1 MYRHC
6 ISCSADLGANESLEA
21 FPVGA
26 RIAFDG
32 EKGRLWAVCPRC
44 ARWNLSPIEERW
56 EAVEEAERRFADARL
71 RVQSENVGMAR
82 LPDGTRL
89 IRVGAALP
97 GELAAWRYGG
107 QLLRRRRGYLIAT
120 GVAVTAGVALAGG
133 SAAAG
138 LGFALF
144 NVAAAMFNRRQR
156 LQHRKVVHRVATPEG
171 RGLLLRR
178 WHAHASVLRT
188 AEGGG
193 AIELLVPDARL
204 EKPWQGWN
212 GTIRSAAEI
221 TVLADAEARAFLRRG
236 MVHVNGKGASR
247 ASLGEAVSLLE
258 QAGGA
263 GEFLARVGGE
273 GRRLARRETIRHR
286 DVGNPLLPSDAL
298 ALEMALHEES
308 ERRAMEGELA
318 LLEAAWREAEEI
330 AGIADGLAGPMDG
343 ARLVGP
349 GG

>member
-32 EKGRLWAVCPRC
+32 EKGRLWAVCPKC

-71 RVQSENVGMAR
+71 RVQSENVGMAK

-120 GVAVTAGVALAGG
+120 GAAVGIGIAAVGG
-133 SAAAG
+133 LAAAG
-138 LGFALF
+138 IGFGLANF
-144 NVAAAMFNRRQR
+144 AGIFANAWKKRQDA
-156 LQHRKVVHRVATPEG
+156 KVVHRLVTPAG
-171 RGLLLRR
+171 DPLLLRR
-178 WHAHASVLRT
+178 WHARSAVLRT

-204 EKPWQGWN
+204 EKPEESWSGEPKFS
-212 GTIRSAAEI
+212 GDV
-221 TVLADAEARAFLRRG
+221 TVLPDADARAFLRRG
-236 MVHVNGKGASR
+236 MVHVNDKGASR
-247 ASLGEAVSLLE
+247 ASLRDAVSLLE
-258 QAGGA
+258 QAGSA
-263 GEFLARVGGE
+263 AEFLARVGGA
-273 GRRLARRETIRHR
+273 GRPLAKRAGMENHL
-286 DVGNPLLPSDAL
+286 VPSASL
-298 ALEMALHEES
+298 AVEMALHEES

-330 AGIADGLAGPMDG
+330 AGIADGLAGQMSG
-343 ARLVGP
+343 VRLFGR

>member
-120 GVAVTAGVALAGG
+120 GVAVTAGIAAVGG
-133 SAAAG
+133 LAAAG
-138 LGFALF
+138 VGMGLLSFSGMIADSW
-144 NVAAAMFNRRQR
+144 NKHQAAR
-156 LQHRKVVHRVATPEG
+156 VVHRIVTPEG
-171 RGLLLRR
+171 DPLLLRR
-178 WHAHASVLRT
+178 WHARSAVLRT

-193 AIELLVPDARL
+193 AIELLVPDARR
-204 EKPWQGWN
+204 EKPEENWSGEPKF
-212 GTIRSAAEI
+212 SDDV
-221 TVLADAEARAFLRRG
+221 TVLQDADARAFLRRG
-236 MVHVNGKGASR
+236 MVHVNDKGASR
-247 ASLGEAVSLLE
+247 SSLRDAVSLLE
-258 QAGGA
+258 QAGSA
-263 GEFLARVGGE
+263 AEFLARVGGE
-273 GRRLARRETIRHR
+273 GRPLAKRGDMKNHL
-286 DVGNPLLPSDAL
+286 VPSASL
-298 ALEMALHEES
+298 AVEMALHEES

-330 AGIADGLAGPMDG
+330 AGIADGLAAQMGG
-343 ARLVGP
+343 VRLFGR

>member
-6 ISCSADLGANESLEA
+6 ISCSADLGANEALES
-21 FPVGA
+21 FPVGG

-32 EKGRLWAVCPRC
+32 EKGRLWAVCPKC

-89 IRVGAALP
+89 IRVGQALP

-120 GVAVTAGVALAGG
+120 GAAVGIGIAAVGG
-133 SAAAG
+133 LAAAG
-138 LGFALF
+138 IGFGIANFAGLF
-144 NVAAAMFNRRQR
+144 ANAWKKRQDA
-156 LQHRKVVHRVATPEG
+156 KVIHRVAAPG
-171 RGLLLRR
+171 GDLLLRR
-178 WHAHASVLRT
+178 WHARSAVLRT

-193 AIELLVPDARL
+193 AIELLVPDAGL
-204 EKPWQGWN
+204 EKPKEGWGGN
-212 GTIRSAAEI
+212 PKFSGDV
-221 TVLADAEARAFLRRG
+221 TVLSDADARAFLRRG
-236 MVHVNGKGASR
+236 MVHVNEKGASR
-247 ASLGEAVSLLE
+247 ASLGDAVSLLE
-258 QAGGA
+258 RAGGA
-263 GEFLARVGGE
+263 AEFLSSVGGS
-273 GRRLARRETIRHR
+273 GRPVAKRP
-286 DVGNPLLPSDAL
+286 DMGNHLVPSAAL
-298 ALEMALHEES
+298 AVEMALHEAE
-308 ERRAMEGELA
+308 ERRAMKGELT

-330 AGIADGLAGPMDG
+330 AGIADGLAAQMGG
-343 ARLVGP
+343 ARLFGR

>member
-32 EKGRLWAVCPRC
+32 EKGRLWAVCSRC

-120 GVAVTAGVALAGG
+120 GAAVGIGIAAVGG
-133 SAAAG
+133 LAAAG
-138 LGFALF
+138 VGLGLLNFAGIF
-144 NVAAAMFNRRQR
+144 ANAWKKRQDA
-156 LQHRKVVHRVATPEG
+156 KVVHRLVTPSG
-171 RGLLLRR
+171 DPLLLRR
-178 WHAHASVLRT
+178 WHARSAVLRT

-193 AIELLVPDARL
+193 AIELLVPDADL
-204 EKPWQGWN
+204 EKPRE
-212 GTIRSAAEI
+212 RSKLTPHV
-221 TVLADAEARAFLRRG
+221 TVLQDADARAFLRRG
-236 MVHVNGKGASR
+236 MVYVNEKGASR
-247 ASLGEAVSLLE
+247 ASLRDAVSLLE
-258 QAGGA
+258 QAGSA
-263 GEFLARVGGE
+263 AEFLARVGGE
-273 GRRLARRETIRHR
+273 GRPLAKR
-286 DVGNPLLPSDAL
+286 DDMKNHLVPSASL
-298 ALEMALHEES
+298 AVEMALHEES

-318 LLEAAWREAEEI
+318 LLESAWREAEEI
-330 AGIADGLAGPMDG
+330 AGIADGLAAQMGG
-343 ARLVGP
+343 LRLFGR

>member
-32 EKGRLWAVCPRC
+32 GKGRLWAVCPRC

-97 GELAAWRYGG
+97 GELAAWRYGR
-107 QLLRRRRGYLIAT
+107 QLLRRRRGYVLFAM
-120 GVAVTAGVALAGG
+120 AGG
-133 SAAAG
+133 AAAG
-138 LGFALF
+138 GLVLGGGLGLLAHVGNMILTS
-144 NVAAAMFNRRQR
+144 VTERRR
-156 LQHRKVVHRVATPEG
+156 EMKAVHRAMSPDGEA
-171 RGLLLRR
+171 LLLRR
-178 WHAHASVLRT
+178 WHALSSVLRS

-193 AIELLVPDARL
+193 IEVGVPNARQDRPTSVHGVPVFSDETVLSGDDAR
-204 EKPWQGWN
+204 
-212 GTIRSAAEI
+212 T
-221 TVLADAEARAFLRRG
+221 FLRRG
-236 MVHVNGKGASR
+236 MVHVNEAGASR
-247 ASLGEAVSLLE
+247 ARLRDGVSLLE
-258 QAGGA
+258 KAGGA
-263 GEFLARVGGE
+263 ADYLSGFGGA
-273 GRRLARRETIRHR
+273 GRSLRKRYDMPGLHLDATA
-286 DVGNPLLPSDAL
+286 AL
-298 ALEMALHEES
+298 AVEMALHEES

-330 AGIADGLAGPMDG
+330 AGIADGLAAQMGG
-343 ARLVGP
+343 VRLFGR

>member
-6 ISCSADLGANESLEA
+6 ISCSADLGANEALES
-21 FPVGA
+21 FPVGG

-71 RVQSENVGMAR
+71 RVQSENVGMAK

-120 GVAVTAGVALAGG
+120 GVA
-133 SAAAG
+133 AAAG
-138 LGFALF
+138 LAAVGGM
-144 NVAAAMFNRRQR
+144 AAAGVGMGLLSFSGLIADQWKKH
-156 LQHRKVVHRVATPEG
+156 QSAKVVHRIVTPEG
-171 RGLLLRR
+171 NPLLLRR
-178 WHAHASVLRT
+178 WHARSAVLRT

-193 AIELLVPDARL
+193 AIELLVPDARR
-204 EKPWQGWN
+204 EKPEENWSGEPKF
-212 GTIRSAAEI
+212 SDDV
-221 TVLADAEARAFLRRG
+221 TVLQDADARAFLRRG
-236 MVHVNGKGASR
+236 MVHVNEKGASR
-247 ASLGEAVSLLE
+247 DSLRDAVSLLE
-258 QAGGA
+258 QAGSA
-263 GEFLARVGGE
+263 AEFLARVGGE
-273 GRRLARRETIRHR
+273 GRPLAKRGDMENHL
-286 DVGNPLLPSDAL
+286 VPSAAL
-298 ALEMALHEES
+298 AVEMALHEES

-318 LLEAAWREAEEI
+318 LLESAWREAEEI
-330 AGIADGLAGPMDG
+330 AGIADGLAAQMGG
-343 ARLVGP
+343 LRLFGR